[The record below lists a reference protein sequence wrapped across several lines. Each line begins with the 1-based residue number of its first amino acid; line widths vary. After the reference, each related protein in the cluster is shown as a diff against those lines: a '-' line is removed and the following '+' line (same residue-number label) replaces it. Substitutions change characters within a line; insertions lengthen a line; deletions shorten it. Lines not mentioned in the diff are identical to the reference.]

1 MSYRPFLFRAKEL
14 ENTSVATVDSY
25 IEALEMS
32 NLIYLARPMDY
43 FRKAF
48 ADTCHCVSLSFR
60 QGGSRRTKRK
70 NVIKIRH

>member
-1 MSYRPFLFRAKEL
+1 MSYRPLLFRAKEL

-48 ADTCHCVSLSFR
+48 AIPAIAFLYLLGKVEADG
-60 QGGSRRTKRK
+60 QNGKM
-70 NVIKIRH
+70 